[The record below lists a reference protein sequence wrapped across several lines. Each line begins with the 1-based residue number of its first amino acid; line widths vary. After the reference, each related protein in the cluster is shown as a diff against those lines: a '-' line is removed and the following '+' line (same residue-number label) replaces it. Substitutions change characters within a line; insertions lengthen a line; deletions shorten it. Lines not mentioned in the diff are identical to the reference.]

1 MFALT
6 MLIRLGRITEQDV
19 RSTFAA
25 FQKLDK
31 HNEGF
36 ISQKEVQGN
45 NNIFNP
51 ILEGVGDLLPR
62 QRNENSSINES
73 SALLH
78 PLSANNKSNDQ
89 RHDYMSL
96 PILSDQ
102 RLPKNVSARS
112 TDSLWSG
119 ISEEHWD
126 DHP

>member
-31 HNEGF
+31 QNEGF
-36 ISQKEVQGN
+36 ISQKEVQGS
-45 NNIFNP
+45 NIFNP

-62 QRNENSSINES
+62 RNDNGSMNES

-78 PLSANNKSNDQ
+78 PLSTSNKLNDQ
-89 RHDYMSL
+89 RNDYMSL
-96 PILSDQ
+96 SKLSEQ
-102 RLPKNVSARS
+102 RLPKNVRAIS

-119 ISEEHWD
+119 ISEEQWD